1 MAAYNANV
9 RAIQLQLYRYSAR
22 LNGLTTPGDNFEAWA
37 KPLDT
42 GLLKRLHDKVILLR
56 WFVQSLHH
64 SYMPPVDAFACCAR
78 PHLTDPVLLSGQQ
91 QV

>member
-9 RAIQLQLYRYSAR
+9 RAIQLQLFRYSAR
-22 LNGLTTPGDNFEAWA
+22 LNGLTTPADNFEAWA
-37 KPLDT
+37 KPFET

-64 SYMPPVDAFACCAR
+64 SSMPPVGAFACCAR
-78 PHLTDPVLLSGQQ
+78 PRLTGYVLLSGEH